1 MKSKLVNCKDILR
14 WLLFCFA
21 SIIWKRKPKTMV
33 QLVFGIFF
41 LPNVLYI
48 VEHTHHLNLDCL
60 FCKENEKKK
69 KKMGQNLIN

>member
-1 MKSKLVNCKDILR
+1 
-14 WLLFCFA
+14 
-21 SIIWKRKPKTMV
+21 MV